1 MVMKKIKN
9 STKKLNQLILTQFPD
24 AFLNEAIVF
33 ETFSFGLS
41 DFESEI
47 TPIHINQN
55 WMIGNKDNIFLVTNS
70 DNNYTIQK
78 LVQPLHFKIPEG
90 FLHPDFE
97 NLVELNFKN
106 FTSYLIYQSLNQKLP
121 SKIKSKLSK
130 I

>member
-9 STKKLNQLILTQFPD
+9 STKKLNQLILKQFPNASVVD
-24 AFLNEAIVF
+24 AIIF
-33 ETFSFGLS
+33 ETFAFGIS

-47 TPIHINQN
+47 MPVHLNQN
-55 WMIGNKDNIFLVTNS
+55 WMIGNKDNIFLVTYT
-70 DNNYTIQK
+70 DNQYTIQK
-78 LVQPLHFKIPEG
+78 LEQPLIFKIPEG

-106 FTSYLIYQSLNQKLP
+106 FTSYLIYESLNKKLP
-121 SKIKSKLSK
+121 SKIKSKQSK